1 MKSVAKIG
9 VLFLLVA
16 IFATLSS
23 CRSSRGMESRSHYQ
37 TDSASTEIRW
47 RYIPIFDTVPVYI
60 PVEKQ
65 TSVGEDSSHLET
77 DFATSDAYIDSL
89 GKLHHSLEN
98 KPRKIDIP
106 VKGSALV
113 SDTNHYESHAKVDT
127 IRVPEPYPVYVEKEL
142 TDWQKVLMWIGRL
155 SIIAIIG
162 VVVWKTRR
170 WLFNR

>member
-65 TSVGEDSSHLET
+65 TSVSKIGI
-77 DFATSDAYIDSL
+77 Y
-89 GKLHHSLEN
+89 LHRISVL
-98 KPRKIDIP
+98 
-106 VKGSALV
+106 ALSV
-113 SDTNHYESHAKVDT
+113 
-127 IRVPEPYPVYVEKEL
+127 
-142 TDWQKVLMWIGRL
+142 
-155 SIIAIIG
+155 
-162 VVVWKTRR
+162 
-170 WLFNR
+170 

>member
-1 MKSVAKIG
+1 
-9 VLFLLVA
+9 
-16 IFATLSS
+16 
-23 CRSSRGMESRSHYQ
+23 MESRSHYQ

-77 DFATSDAYIDSL
+77 VFATSDAYIDSL
-89 GKLHHSLEN
+89 GKLHHRLEN

-113 SDTNHYESHAKVDT
+113 SDTNHYESHANVDT

-142 TDWQKVLMWIGRL
+142 TDWQKFQMKGFWWLAVGLVGYVLF
-155 SIIAIIG
+155 
-162 VVVWKTRR
+162 KTRKWYNKFTR
-170 WLFNR
+170 